1 MIKNIINKIPSLG
14 TDVIVRVESIEA
26 IANCLYGDD
35 LKETV
40 IQKMA
45 AELFQVRGSSFK
57 ILEDFPFFSPIS
69 LLFDSK
75 TCISRGARNRGV
87 KRVHS
92 FRSIFSSIGI

>member
-1 MIKNIINKIPSLG
+1 MLDNCYIIVFNIALQRFKFDKKNKINKIPSLG

-57 ILEDFPFFSPIS
+57 ILEDFPF
-69 LLFDSK
+69 
-75 TCISRGARNRGV
+75 
-87 KRVHS
+87 HS
-92 FRSIFSSIGI
+92 FRSIFSSIEI